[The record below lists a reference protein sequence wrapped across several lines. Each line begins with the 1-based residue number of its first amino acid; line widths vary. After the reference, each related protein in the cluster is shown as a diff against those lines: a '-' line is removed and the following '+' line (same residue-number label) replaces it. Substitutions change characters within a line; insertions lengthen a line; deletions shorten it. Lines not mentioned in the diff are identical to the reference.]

1 MTQEPEKPIDLLWTI
16 DEILIALQRLRER
29 IRRMAEH
36 DLEPRRHPESH
47 RDDSMTNSHRIATQL
62 SSVWT

>member
-1 MTQEPEKPIDLLWTI
+1 MTEEPEKPINLLWAI

-36 DLEPRRHPESH
+36 DLKPSRPRRKP
-47 RDDSMTNSHRIATQL
+47 
-62 SSVWT
+62 

>member
-1 MTQEPEKPIDLLWTI
+1 MTEGPDKPVNLLWTI

-36 DLEPRRHPESH
+36 DLKPRRP
-47 RDDSMTNSHRIATQL
+47 RRKPQGTA
-62 SSVWT
+62 V

>member
-1 MTQEPEKPIDLLWTI
+1 MTEEPEKPINLLWAI

-36 DLEPRRHPESH
+36 DLKPRRSP
-47 RDDSMTNSHRIATQL
+47 RKP
-62 SSVWT
+62 